1 MDEALKACAT
11 LARGLPEPDPADY
24 YSGAH
29 GHLPILPDNVLQF
42 HRHNKVYL
50 SSAIPSLHHRFVLVA
65 CLREPGS
72 IVVNDT
78 FFRVEPGQG
87 FLVFPYQR
95 HYYARLEHP
104 NRLSWLFTTFDH
116 AEPGL
121 LEPLRDT
128 VLAFSPRDLQRLH
141 EATTAYLEACGV
153 VRGND
158 HDTPLAL
165 ALLLA
170 GLLRRQQTRKTPVLV
185 KKNLG
190 CLDMEF
196 LRPLFTH
203 IDRHLNR
210 PIPIGE
216 LACLVHLSPSR
227 LRARFSRALGIGI
240 AEFIR
245 DERIHRACGL
255 LDGAELNVTQIS
267 EKCGFNSAY
276 AFSRAFRQVAGM
288 SPTAFRARG
297 KPAPPGRK
305 RIGNWSR

>member
-1 MDEALKACAT
+1 MNEALKACAV
-11 LARGLPEPDPADY
+11 LARCLPEPTDY
-24 YSGAH
+24 YSGAQ
-29 GHLPILPDNVLQF
+29 GCLTVLPCSVLQF
-42 HRHNKVYL
+42 HRHCNTYL
-50 SSAIPSLHHRFVLVA
+50 SSAKPSLHHRFVLIA
-65 CLREPGS
+65 CLDAPGC

-104 NRLSWLFTTFDH
+104 SRLSWLFTTFDH

-128 VLAFSPRDLQRLH
+128 VLAFSPRDMQRLH
-141 EATTAYLEACGV
+141 EATTAYMEARGLV
-153 VRGND
+153 HGND

-170 GLLRRQQTRKTPVLV
+170 GLLRRQQARRTPVLR
-185 KKNLG
+185 KPIPGSLQ
-190 CLDMEF
+190 LEF

-203 IDRHLNR
+203 IDRNLTR

-216 LACLVHLSPSR
+216 LARLAHLSPSR
-227 LRARFSRALGIGI
+227 LRARFSHALGIGI

-245 DERIHRACGL
+245 DARIHRACGL
-255 LDGAELNVTQIS
+255 LDSTDLNVTQIS
-267 EKCGFNSAY
+267 EKCGFNSVY
-276 AFSRAFRQVAGM
+276 AFSRAFRQIAGM
-288 SPTAFRARG
+288 PPTAFRARG